1 MAKLKIAILI
11 CSFNESRSVLRVIK
25 EASRHGKV
33 LLVNDGS
40 TDNTEKIIKNLDIYK
55 IKNKINEG
63 YENCINKGLIFLKSK
78 NYDYAITLDA
88 DGQHK
93 ISDLRKIITLINAKN
108 YDFVIT
114 KRKNIKKLNEKILSK
129 ITKKK
134 IGLSDILSGLK
145 AYKLNIFTKQNIK
158 DLLHNDVAATNYL
171 IAILK
176 RKKNYIEI
184 LISSKRRVYGKSKF
198 YSKIKNKIKIFSLI
212 IKMLFYRYET
222 R

>member
-11 CSFNESRSVLRVIK
+11 CSFNESRSILSVIK
-25 EASRHGKV
+25 KASRHGKV
-33 LLVNDGS
+33 LLVDDGS
-40 TDNTEKIIKNLDIYK
+40 TDNTEKIIKNLNIYK
-55 IKNKINEG
+55 IKNKINKG

-93 ISDLRKIITLINAKN
+93 ISDLRKIITLINIKN
-108 YDFVIT
+108 YDLVIT
-114 KRKNIKKLNEKILSK
+114 RRKNIKKFNEKILSK
-129 ITKKK
+129 FTKKK

-145 AYKLNIFTKQNIK
+145 AYKLSIFTKKNIK

-171 IAILK
+171 IDILN

-184 LISSKRRVYGKSKF
+184 LISSKKRAYGKSKF
-198 YSKIKNKIKIFSLI
+198 YSKIKNQFKIFFLI
-212 IKMLFYRYET
+212 VKIIFYKYET